1 MGDLFGQGGVVWV
14 RRQAVLQVV
23 HLLHGVQRRGKG
35 QLHRGVDVQRR
46 VQAGVLFQIAA
57 GHAGAKGGIARVRQ
71 AFAAQDTQKRCF
83 AGAVCTD
90 NADAVAALDPG
101 VDVLQDFVFTKA
113 FAQVLQF
120 QQHGGV
126 SSLFL
131 YRFHNDAAALCKRQR
146 HTA

>member
-1 MGDLFGQGGVVWV
+1 VPAPGPGGRSVPDSRKVTPV
-14 RRQAVLQVV
+14 P
-23 HLLHGVQRRGKG
+23 K
-35 QLHRGVDVQRR
+35 
-46 VQAGVLFQIAA
+46 AA
-57 GHAGAKGGIARVRQ
+57 SPCVRQ